1 MRRLTQSIVACL
13 LALTSL
19 AALGT
24 APLGHAQ
31 TLEQTLTTCD
41 WAHFKPALDAI
52 QARGGGTLVL
62 DCQGEIEFAGQQI
75 ITTNVRIIGNGA
87 TLDGRGETR
96 LFWIT
101 SGARLA
107 LVGLTLQDGN
117 AGSNNGG
124 VIINYGTLEVV
135 NSTFTGNSAWEGGT
149 IYNAGD
155 ATITAGRFIS
165 NSAVESGGAI
175 RNGTGAPGTS
185 ATLTINA
192 SEFIGNSARYG
203 GAIYNDALNP
213 GWAHATIRSSTF
225 SGNSAAFL
233 GRAITARG
241 NSAPVVTLEIETST
255 FSGNDAGG
263 AEEAIYSLGAIV
275 EITASTLSG
284 SGAALSGVQTAS
296 WFLVR
301 SSILAGSTDDANCEH
316 PVTSLGYNLSD
327 DESCG
332 FTTEGDRQGAD
343 VNINLGPLQL
353 AGGLTPTLAPT
364 TGSDAIDA
372 IPQQACMELSTPT
385 DQRGVP
391 RPTNGS
397 CEIGAVEIGAVPVQL
412 IDIFNSGPILQGNSA
427 HIIATASG
435 PLGAS
440 LSYQFDCD
448 DDGEYEISQSSPW
461 AQCSFPAGGDQTVGV
476 RVTDGTSSASGE
488 TTVNVIRTVPSITGL
503 QLDPTPSDE
512 GAEVE
517 LTVTFL
523 ATSAGG
529 AHSCEIDWGDLTT
542 ETVTVD
548 APEESDSCT
557 ASHVYVDGDEDY
569 QVTVKVCAGPD
580 LCDQIDETHTV
591 LNVAPTI
598 EQILIDPNPVQ
609 QGEPVT
615 VTIIAGDPGND
626 ELRYSIDCDA
636 DGTFEYI
643 EEPSNTA
650 VCELDP
656 AQASPTIT
664 VTVFDDEGASTTD
677 SAFVSQVVSLCAN
690 RYTGQ
695 LGSTLAI
702 GSCPPTSTAL
712 ILPQEEAAMICVD
725 RYTGELIWAP
735 RGTCSPAHAVHVAP
749 DDGPLAYCQNRY
761 TGQLRYTPTGACSPV
776 ERKGVIPG

>member
-1 MRRLTQSIVACL
+1 MRHLTKSVLACL

-19 AALGT
+19 AGLGPT
-24 APLGHAQ
+24 QPGRAQ
-31 TLEQTLTTCD
+31 TSEQMLTTCD

-52 QARGGGTLVL
+52 QAGGGGTLVL

-107 LVGLTLQDGN
+107 LVGLTLQDSN

-135 NSTFTGNSAWEGGT
+135 NSMFTGNSAWDGGT

-175 RNGTGAPGTS
+175 RNGTSDPGTN

-233 GRAITARG
+233 GRAITARS

-263 AEEAIYSLGAIV
+263 AEEAIYSLGAMV

-284 SGAALSGVQTAS
+284 SGTALAQIAG

-301 SSILAGSTDDANCEH
+301 SSILAGSTDDANCED

-503 QLDPTPSDE
+503 QLDPTPSEE
-512 GAEVE
+512 GTEVE
-517 LTVTFL
+517 LTATFL
-523 ATSAGG
+523 AARVGG
-529 AHSCEIDWGDLTT
+529 PHTCEIDWGDLTT
-542 ETVTVD
+542 ETVTVN
-548 APEESDSCT
+548 APAESDSCT
-557 ASHVYVDGDEDY
+557 ARHAYADGDADY
-569 QVTVKVCAGPD
+569 QVTVTVCAGPEA
-580 LCDQIDETHTV
+580 CDQIDGSHTV

-598 EQILIDPNPVQ
+598 EQILIDPNPVP
-609 QGEPVT
+609 QGAPVT
-615 VTIIAGDPGND
+615 VTIIASDQGAD

-636 DGTFEYI
+636 DGTFEFT
-643 EEPSNTA
+643 EQQSNSA
-650 VCELDP
+650 VCALDP
-656 AQASPTIT
+656 SQASPKILVT
-664 VTVFDDEGASTTD
+664 VTDGDGGSDTGFQFA
-677 SAFVSQVVSLCAN
+677 SQVISLCAN
-690 RYTGQ
+690 RSTGL
-695 LGSTLAI
+695 LGATLAN
-702 GSCPPTSTAL
+702 GSCPAASTML
-712 ILPQEEAAMICVD
+712 TLPQEAEATVCIHPA
-725 RYTGELIWAP
+725 TGELVWAP
-735 RGTCSPAHAVHVAP
+735 RGKCSAAQVVHVVP
-749 DDGPLAYCQNRY
+749 DDGPLAYCRHGY
-761 TGQLRYTPTGACSPV
+761 TGKLRYSSTGTCSAV
-776 ERKGVIPG
+776 EQYGVIPG